1 MRRGSKKRPHR
12 VEVTFTDKEWI
23 IFQSI
28 AKKAGEIKLATFARK
43 LVLSGSVI
51 EKLTPG
57 DRKDIAKLNALGR
70 NLHSLLR
77 IVQTNGWK
85 KSTLAYSK
93 ITSDMEMIIKYFN
106 MKLYDSK
113 DSLI

>member
-12 VEVTFTDKEWI
+12 VEVSFTDKEWV

-43 LVLSGSVI
+43 LILSGSVV
-51 EKLTPG
+51 EKITPE

-70 NLHSLLR
+70 NVNSLLR
-77 IVQTNGWK
+77 IVQTQGWK
-85 KSTLAYSK
+85 GSTLAYRK
-93 ITSDMEMIIKYFN
+93 ITNDLEVIIEYFN
-106 MKLYDSK
+106 KKLYDSK